1 MHAMEA
7 RMKAV
12 RTSFLLISILLI
24 ASFSFGQITH
34 ISIAAGTDEDKAL
47 QAISSETDAQKKI
60 AMLQK
65 FIEDYASIKP
75 AAAYGYWQM
84 LQVYQAAGE
93 NDKALAAGEK
103 AAELA
108 PGNLDILVSI
118 CGVAQ
123 SLNAYEKVVEFAAKG
138 GAAYHGIATQ
148 LKPAEISAEEWAS
161 RISTDQ
167 NSAKQSFEFLE
178 AAAINALSSET
189 DPRKRLNMVEAFTSG
204 FPNSRYD
211 VQVSQLA
218 MAALQQLNDTAKSV
232 EFGEKALKAN
242 PNSVPTLLLLANAYA
257 GDPKN
262 AGKGVEY
269 AERAVKLAV
278 VDTDTTPEQKLTA
291 GVARSTL
298 GFALLNQDK
307 TLAAIPELK
316 QAVELLQGNDSVSE
330 EALYRLGFAYAK
342 LGRRAEA
349 QAALQKCIAL
359 KGAYLAMAQDLLG
372 KVSGGARKK

>member
-1 MHAMEA
+1 
-7 RMKAV
+7 MKAV
-12 RTSFLLISILLI
+12 RTSFLLTSILFI
-24 ASFSFGQITH
+24 TSFCFGQITH

-47 QAISSETDAQKKI
+47 QAISAETDPQKKI

-65 FIEDYASIKP
+65 FNEDYASIQP
-75 AAAYGYWQM
+75 AVAYGYWQM

-93 NDKALAAGEK
+93 NEKALAAGEK

-123 SLNAYEKVVEFAAKG
+123 SLNDYGKIVEYAAKG
-138 GAAYHGIATQ
+138 GATYHGIATQ
-148 LKPAEISAEEWAS
+148 PKPAEISADEWAS
-161 RISTDQ
+161 RISSDQ
-167 NSAKQSFEFLE
+167 NAAKQSFEFLE

-189 DPRKRLNMVEAFTSG
+189 EPKKRLSMVEIFTGG
-204 FPNSRYD
+204 FPNSRFD

-218 MAALQQLNDTAKSV
+218 MAALQQLNDTAKSI

-262 AGKGVEY
+262 AAKGAEY
-269 AERAVKLAV
+269 AGRAVKLAV
-278 VDTDTTPEQKLTA
+278 VGPDSTAEQKLTA
-291 GVARSTL
+291 GVAKSTL

-307 TLAAIPELK
+307 TVAAIPELK
-316 QAVELLQGNDSVSE
+316 EAVELLRGNESVSE

-342 LGRRAEA
+342 LGRRGDA
-349 QAALQKCIAL
+349 QAALQKCIAI
-359 KGAYLAMAQDLLG
+359 KGPYLGMAQDLLG
-372 KVSGGARKK
+372 KVSAGARKK